1 MRVEAIIFDMDN
13 TLYDESQYVRSGF
26 RAVSEYMAEKF
37 KMDKD
42 QMYSLFLSILSK
54 KGRGEVFNTALEEF
68 NMKKEETIQ
77 KMISVYRNH
86 SPIITV
92 FKDTNNTL
100 SKLKQKH
107 RLGLITDGV
116 KKVQEIKVEALKIAS
131 FFDVITYAIDYGGK
145 NNAVFLATLEKL
157 KTNPANSVYIDDNP
171 TQTFAIAKNLGIHT
185 IRIRKGENKT
195 IINADEQSKPDF
207 EISNLEE
214 ILGIIKYIESS

>member
-42 QMYSLFLSILSK
+42 QMFSLFLSILSK

-68 NMKKEETIQ
+68 DMKKEETIQ
-77 KMISVYRNH
+77 EMISVYRNH
-86 SPIITV
+86 SPIITS

-100 SKLKQKH
+100 SKLKKKH

-145 NNAVFLATLEKL
+145 NNAVFLATLKKL
-157 KTNPANSVYIDDNP
+157 KTKPANSVYIDDNP
-171 TQTFAIAKNLGIHT
+171 TKTFAVAKKLGIHT
-185 IRIRKGENKT
+185 IRIRKGENKN
-195 IINADEQSKPDF
+195 IVNADEQSKPDF
-207 EISNLEE
+207 EISKLEE
-214 ILGIIKYIESS
+214 IPVIIEYIESA